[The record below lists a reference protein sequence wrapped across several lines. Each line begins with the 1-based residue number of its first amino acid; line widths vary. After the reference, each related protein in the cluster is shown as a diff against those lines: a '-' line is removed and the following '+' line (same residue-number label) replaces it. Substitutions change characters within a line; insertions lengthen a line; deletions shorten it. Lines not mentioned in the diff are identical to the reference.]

1 MRSVS
6 EDRLPHPAASHRMAR
21 GPGARSSAAAGALHA
36 VVPSRWADPALWL
49 FGVLIVLLVFLVANP
64 ILRLVWDSLHTT
76 AGDAT
81 LRNYASALS
90 RSRNLN
96 ALLNSLYLGVAVT
109 GFSLLLGVPLA
120 LAVSRTNMPGR
131 GFTHFSVLAAFV
143 MPNFLG
149 AIAWILLAGPNA
161 GWLNRLWLQ
170 VFGGQAGPLNVFSFT
185 GLAFVIALY
194 SYPLVYVFTKSAL
207 DLVSTELE
215 DAASIHGAG
224 KMRTLTRVTLPLV
237 MPSIV
242 GAAILIFLESVALY
256 GTPALIAIPAGI
268 NLATTQIVSFF
279 DYPPRVEQAAAFSM
293 PILALT
299 VVMLWLQRRILSRK
313 GFVSVSGKGGERR
326 PFDIG
331 RWKWPLLGYSALV
344 SLLTVIM
351 PLAILLIA
359 SVSKAWGK
367 GIASGNFTLANYVDI
382 FFGQATVRGA
392 IVNTVLYS
400 GATALVC
407 VTVGLCVAYATQ
419 RRITPWPG
427 LIQLL
432 ALAPVAVPGLIL
444 AIGLYAAYAGPPF
457 SLYGTGAL
465 VVIAFTTRFLPIAVT
480 AFAAAVR
487 SLNPELEEA
496 VRILGGGRITV
507 LARVV
512 VPLLKKTLVGAFIL
526 VFVICTKELSTAVFL
541 TGPASRV
548 VSVLTLD
555 LSEQGNYET
564 LAAMGVVLVAI
575 TTLVVAVGMRVAGRD
590 FMLRRG

>member
-1 MRSVS
+1 MLSAS
-6 EDRLPHPAASHRMAR
+6 EAVAPQSAQPVRMA
-21 GPGARSSAAAGALHA
+21 
-36 VVPSRWADPALWL
+36 VPSRLADPALWL
-49 FGVLIVLLVFLVANP
+49 FGILVVALVLLVANP
-64 ILRLVWDSLHTT
+64 ILRLVWDSFSS
-76 AGDAT
+76 ADGGAT
-81 LRNYASALS
+81 LRNYTSALG
-90 RSRNLN
+90 RSRNLQ
-96 ALLNSLYLGVAVT
+96 ALLNSLYLGGAVT
-109 GFSLLLGVPLA
+109 VLALALGVPLA
-120 LAVSRTNMPGR
+120 LAVSRTNMPCR
-131 GFTHFSVLAAFV
+131 NLTHMGVLAAFV

-161 GWLNRLWLQ
+161 GWLNRLWLE
-170 VFGGQAGPLNVFSFT
+170 VFGGAGDDRGPFNIYSFW

-194 SYPLVYVFTKSAL
+194 TFPLIYVFTKSAL
-207 DLVSTELE
+207 DLISTELE

-224 KMRTLTRVTLPLV
+224 KFRTLTRVTLPLV

-279 DYPPRVEQAAAFSM
+279 EYPLRVEQAAAFSM
-293 PILALT
+293 PILVLT
-299 VVMLWLQRRILSRK
+299 VVMLWVQRRLLSRK

-331 RWKWPLLGYSALV
+331 WWKWPLLAYAALV
-344 SLLTVIM
+344 SLLTVVM
-351 PLAILLIA
+351 PLAILVLA
-359 SVSKAWGK
+359 SLSKAWGR
-367 GIASGNFTLANYVDI
+367 GVTTGNLTLANYYDI
-382 FFGQATVRGA
+382 FFQQLTVREA

-407 VTVGLCVAYATQ
+407 VLMGLCVAYAVQ

-427 LIQLL
+427 VVQFL

-465 VVIAFTTRFLPIAVT
+465 IVVAFTTRFLPIAVT
-480 AFAAAVR
+480 ACAAAVR

-496 VRILGGGRITV
+496 VRVLGGGRITV

-512 VPLLKKTLVGAFIL
+512 FPLLKTTLVGVFIL

-564 LAAMGVVLVAI
+564 LAAMGVVLVVI
-575 TTLVVAVGMRVAGRD
+575 TTLVVAAGMRIAGRD
-590 FMLRRG
+590 FMLRRP

>member
-1 MRSVS
+1 MTAA
-6 EDRLPHPAASHRMAR
+6 LAAS
-21 GPGARSSAAAGALHA
+21 PAGIR
-36 VVPSRWADPALWL
+36 VPSRLADPSLWL
-49 FGVLIVLLVFLVANP
+49 FGGLILLLVGLVANP
-64 ILRLVWDSLHTT
+64 ILRLVWESFHAADGSLSL
-76 AGDAT
+76 AS
-81 LRNYASALS
+81 YAAALG
-90 RSRNLN
+90 RGRHLQ
-96 ALLNSLYLGVAVT
+96 ALLNSLYLGLAVT
-109 GFSLLLGVPLA
+109 ALALALGVPLA

-131 GFTHFSVLAAFV
+131 GFTHVSVLAAFV

-161 GWLNRLWLQ
+161 GWLNRLWA
-170 VFGGQAGPLNVFSFT
+170 QALGVDKGPFNIFSFW

-194 SYPLVYVFTKSAL
+194 TYPLIYVFTKSAL

-215 DAASIHGAG
+215 DAAAIHGAG
-224 KMRTLTRVTLPLV
+224 KFRTLARVTLPLV

-268 NLATTQIVSFF
+268 NLATTQLVSFF
-279 DYPPRVEQAAAFSM
+279 EYPLKVEQAAAFSM

-299 VVMLWLQRRILSRK
+299 VLMLYLQRRLLARK

-331 RWKWPLLGYSALV
+331 AWKWLLLGYSVLV
-344 SLLTVIM
+344 SVLTVVM
-351 PLAILLIA
+351 PMIILVLASL
-359 SVSKAWGK
+359 SKAWGR
-367 GIASGNFTLANYVDI
+367 GIGAGNLTLANFHNI
-382 FFGQATVRGA
+382 FFEQLTVRSA
-392 IVNTVLYS
+392 LLNTVSYS
-400 GATALVC
+400 AATALVC
-407 VTVGLCVAYATQ
+407 VAMGVCVAYATQ
-419 RRITPWPG
+419 RRITPFPT
-427 LIQLL
+427 LIQFL

-465 VVIAFTTRFLPIAVT
+465 IVVAFTTRFLPIAVT
-480 AFAAAVR
+480 ASAASIR

-496 VRILGGGRITV
+496 VRILGGGRLTV
-507 LARVV
+507 LGRVV
-512 VPLLKKTLVGAFIL
+512 VPLLKKSLVGVFIL

-555 LSEQGNYET
+555 LSEQGNYES
-564 LAAMGVVLVAI
+564 LAAMGVVLVVI
-575 TTLVVAVGMRVAGRD
+575 VTLVVGIGMRIAGRD
-590 FMLRRG
+590 FMLRRA

>member
-1 MRSVS
+1 MS
-6 EDRLPHPAASHRMAR
+6 DAMALHPPAVRR
-21 GPGARSSAAAGALHA
+21 AAGRLGD
-36 VVPSRWADPALWL
+36 PSVWL
-49 FGVLIVLLVFLVANP
+49 FGALIVVLVLLVANP
-64 ILRLVWDSLHTT
+64 ILRLVWDSFHT
-76 AGDAT
+76 ADGHWS
-81 LRNYASALS
+81 LQSYVQALG
-90 RSRNLN
+90 RGRHLQ

-109 GFSLLLGVPLA
+109 VIALALGVPLA

-131 GFTHFSVLAAFV
+131 GFTHLSVLATFV

-161 GWLNRLWLQ
+161 GWLNRLVVELTG
-170 VFGGQAGPLNVFSFT
+170 VLKGPFNIFSFW

-194 SYPLVYVFTKSAL
+194 TYPLIYVFTKSAL

-224 KMRTLTRVTLPLV
+224 KFQTMARVTLPLV
-237 MPSIV
+237 LPSII
-242 GAAILIFLESVALY
+242 GAAILIFLEAIALY
-256 GTPALIAIPAGI
+256 GTPALIAIPARI

-279 DYPPRVEQAAAFSM
+279 QYPLQVEQAAAFSM
-293 PILALT
+293 PILLLT
-299 VVMLWLQRRILSRK
+299 IVMLMLQRRLLARR
-313 GFVSVSGKGGERR
+313 GYVSVSGKGGERR

-331 RWKWPLLGYSALV
+331 WWKWLLLAYSGLVALLSV
-344 SLLTVIM
+344 VM
-351 PLAILLIA
+351 PLAILLLA

-367 GIASGNFTLANYVDI
+367 GLALDNLTWDNFYGI
-382 FFGQATVRGA
+382 FFEQLTVRSA

-407 VTVGLCVAYATQ
+407 VGMGICIAYATQ
-419 RRITPWPG
+419 RRITPFPV
-427 LIQLL
+427 LVQFL

-457 SLYGTGAL
+457 SLYGMGVL
-465 VVIAFTTRFLPIAVT
+465 IVIAFTTRFLPIAV
-480 AFAAAVR
+480 AASSAGVR
-487 SLNPELEEA
+487 ALNPELEEA
-496 VRILGGGRITV
+496 VRILGGSRITV
-507 LARVV
+507 LTRVV
-512 VPLLKKTLVGAFIL
+512 APLLKKTLLGAFVL

-541 TGPASRV
+541 TGPGSRV

-564 LAAMGVVLVAI
+564 LAAMGVVLVVI
-575 TTLVVAVGMRVAGRD
+575 VTVVVAIGMKLAGRD

>member
-1 MRSVS
+1 MS
-6 EDRLPHPAASHRMAR
+6 EASITLA
-21 GPGARSSAAAGALHA
+21 P
-36 VVPSRWADPALWL
+36 PSRPRSLGPLADPSLWL
-49 FGVLIVLLVFLVANP
+49 FGGLIVLLVFLVANP
-64 ILRLVWDSLHTT
+64 ILRLLWDSFHT
-76 AGDAT
+76 ADG
-81 LRNYASALS
+81 ALS
-90 RSRNLN
+90 LGSYVAALGRGRHLQ
-96 ALLNSLYLGVAVT
+96 ALLNSLYLGLAVT
-109 GFSLLLGVPLA
+109 ALALLLGVPLA

-131 GFTHFSVLAAFV
+131 GFAHISVLAAFV

-161 GWLNRLWLQ
+161 GWLNRLWTELL
-170 VFGGQAGPLNVFSFT
+170 GTEKGPLNIFSFW

-194 SYPLVYVFTKSAL
+194 TYPLIYVFTKSAL

-224 KMRTLTRVTLPLV
+224 KLRTLTRVTLPLV

-242 GAAILIFLESVALY
+242 GASILIFLESIALY
-256 GTPALIAIPAGI
+256 GTPALIAIPAGL

-279 DYPPRVEQAAAFSM
+279 EYPLKVEQAAAFSM
-293 PILALT
+293 PILGLT
-299 VVMLWLQRRILSRK
+299 LVLLYLQRRMLARK

-331 RWKWPLLGYSALV
+331 AWKWLLLAYAVCV
-344 SLLTVIM
+344 SLLTVVM
-351 PLAILLIA
+351 PMLILIVA
-359 SVSKAWGK
+359 SLSKAWGR
-367 GIASGNFTLANYVDI
+367 GIVAGNLTFGNFYNI
-382 FFGQATVRGA
+382 FFEQLTVRSA
-392 IVNTVLYS
+392 LVNTVLFS

-407 VTVGLCVAYATQ
+407 VVMGMCVAYATA
-419 RRITPWPG
+419 RRITPFPAFV
-427 LIQLL
+427 QFL

-465 VVIAFTTRFLPIAVT
+465 IVLAFTTRFLPIAVT
-480 AFAAAVR
+480 ACGAAVR

-496 VRILGGGRITV
+496 VRILGGGRLTV
-507 LARVV
+507 LRRVV
-512 VPLLKKTLVGAFIL
+512 APLLSKTLVGVFIL

-555 LSEQGNYET
+555 LSEQGNYES
-564 LAAMGVVLVAI
+564 LAAMGVVLVVI
-575 TTLVVAVGMRVAGRD
+575 VTLVVGIGMRIAGRD
-590 FMLRRG
+590 FMLRRS

>member
-1 MRSVS
+1 MLSAS
-6 EDRLPHPAASHRMAR
+6 E
-21 GPGARSSAAAGALHA
+21 PGAAPSAMVAPPRRAA
-36 VVPSRWADPALWL
+36 VPSRLADPALWL
-49 FGVLIVLLVFLVANP
+49 FGVLVVALVLLVANP
-64 ILRLVWDSLHTT
+64 ILRLVWDSFSAADGGL
-76 AGDAT
+76 T
-81 LRNYASALS
+81 LRNYAAALG
-90 RSRNLN
+90 RSRNLQ
-96 ALLNSLYLGVAVT
+96 ALLNSLYLGGAVT
-109 GFSLLLGVPLA
+109 ALALALGVPLA
-120 LAVSRTNMPGR
+120 LAVSRTNMPCR
-131 GFTHFSVLAAFV
+131 NLTHMGVLAAFV

-161 GWLNRLWLQ
+161 GWLNRLWLE
-170 VFGGQAGPLNVFSFT
+170 VFGGEKGPFNVFSFW

-194 SYPLVYVFTKSAL
+194 TFPLVYVFTKSAL
-207 DLVSTELE
+207 DLISTELE

-224 KMRTLTRVTLPLV
+224 KLRTLTRVTLPLA

-279 DYPPRVEQAAAFSM
+279 EYPLRVEQAAAFSM
-293 PILALT
+293 PILVLT
-299 VVMLWLQRRILSRK
+299 VGMLWVQRRLLSRK
-313 GFVSVSGKGGERR
+313 GYVSVSGKGGERR

-331 RWKWPLLGYSALV
+331 LWKWPLLAYAALV
-344 SLLTVIM
+344 SLLAVAM
-351 PLAILLIA
+351 PLAILVLA
-359 SVSKAWGK
+359 SLSKAWGR
-367 GIASGNFTLANYVDI
+367 GVAGGNLTLANYHDI
-382 FFGQATVRGA
+382 FFQQLTVREA
-392 IVNTVLYS
+392 ILNTVLYS

-407 VTVGLCVAYATQ
+407 VFMGLCVAYAVQ

-427 LIQLL
+427 VVQFL

-457 SLYGTGAL
+457 SLYGTGTL
-465 VVIAFTTRFLPIAVT
+465 IVVAFTTRFLPIAVT
-480 AFAAAVR
+480 ACAAAVR

-496 VRILGGGRITV
+496 VRVLGGGRVTV

-512 VPLLKKTLVGAFIL
+512 FPLLKKTLVGVFIL

-564 LAAMGVVLVAI
+564 LAAMGVVLVVI
-575 TTLVVAVGMRVAGRD
+575 TTLVVAAGMRIAGRD